1 MISPHG
7 GKLID
12 RVAKGQELKRL
23 RKRAAGLYKVKI
35 SKEHVQELVNIAT
48 GVFSPLEGFLNRGQL
63 NSVLKKKRLKNGL
76 AWCVPIVLDIPAF
89 IYPEIRKE
97 KKLSL
102 IDDRGVVM
110 AVMDIEDIYKYSK
123 RDFAKRLY
131 GTVDKAHPG
140 VDKVYSMGD
149 YLIGG
154 KINLVNTPHYI
165 FEKYTLSPEQTRKK
179 FSSLGW
185 DKVVAFQTR
194 NVPHLGHEYVQ
205 KTALSYVDGLFINP
219 VIGKKKP
226 GDFKDRVIMD
236 SYEALT
242 RNYYPKDRVFLS
254 VLQMEMRYAGP
265 CEAIHHAI
273 IRKNFGCTHIIIGR
287 DHAGVGSF
295 YHPFA
300 AHKIFDEFPDLEIKP
315 IFFRSFFWCNHCGGV
330 ANDKTCA
337 HSGGDIEN
345 FSGTNIRGMLQSG
358 KVPSGKF
365 MRPEV
370 AKCIIKHKNPFV

>member
-1 MISPHG
+1 
-7 GKLID
+7 
-12 RVAKGQELKRL
+12 
-23 RKRAAGLYKVKI
+23 
-35 SKEHVQELVNIAT
+35 
-48 GVFSPLEGFLNRGQL
+48 
-63 NSVLKKKRLKNGL
+63 
-76 AWCVPIVLDIPAF
+76 
-89 IYPEIRKE
+89 
-97 KKLSL
+97 
-102 IDDRGVVM
+102 RGVVI

-140 VDKVYSMGD
+140 VDKVCSMGD